1 MFLSKGGFTKSDL
14 DRVSFSLKLKY
25 LEELV
30 EIFRMVNDPN
40 YKKVGNDRI
49 RTLEDENKEEED
61 FERKRRRD

>member
-1 MFLSKGGFTKSDL
+1 
-14 DRVSFSLKLKY
+14 
-25 LEELV
+25 
-30 EIFRMVNDPN
+30 MVNDPN